1 MIIVTL
7 SFTVQIAS
15 NSPAFRGFAIQARE
29 STPSFSSSAAFV
41 GEFVNPPPG
50 ANWEIW
56 NCAAVSQHLIMCAM
70 IIVQNLHGTG
80 ILIPKQMK

>member
-1 MIIVTL
+1 MPANKNYL
-7 SFTVQIAS
+7 SYVVRIETS
-15 NSPAFRGFAIQARE
+15 GPLYRGFAIQARE

-56 NCAAVSQHLIMCAM
+56 NCVNVRKVASNQLLSAC
-70 IIVQNLHGTG
+70 
-80 ILIPKQMK
+80 